1 MLIGEVIK
9 KTGVTKDT
17 IRFYEKMGLLKV
29 PKKARRENNYK
40 EYPESIVKKLVV
52 IQRLKGFG
60 FTLNEINEI
69 IRLYEADITTCPEN
83 LPKVHDKIKSI
94 EEKIMQLEEVKKKLT
109 DCIKDCSS
117 ISPCG
122 CKLDDALSE
131 LKQ

>member
-9 KTGVTKDT
+9 KTGMSKDT
-17 IRFYEKMGLLKV
+17 IRFYEKKGLLKV

-40 EYPESIVKKLVV
+40 EYPESIIKKLLV

-60 FTLNEINEI
+60 FTLNEIDEI

-83 LPKVHDKIKSI
+83 LPKVHEKIKSI
-94 EEKIMQLEEVKKKLT
+94 NEKIMQLEDVKKKLT

-117 ISPCG
+117 VNPCG
-122 CKLDDALSE
+122 CQLDEALSE
-131 LKQ
+131 LKH